1 MKNPSSIRHVRIKTG
16 LVLPL
21 WFPNDICDSS
31 SLWRAHPIY
40 TPRLFTRMS
49 DFFKI
54 EYYILCYIEEGNKHP
69 GLNFAWNLYEIT
81 KENKQTN
88 KTSSLTAR
96 LNFFSVIKSLY
107 SNNFSVSVSSKNM
120 VLQTNVSVCAKILVA
135 LFLCKTKFYYEKKEG
150 CDFSLSFFRFFLLQK
165 QYYFLA

>member
-1 MKNPSSIRHVRIKTG
+1 MLHRRGQQASWIK
-16 LVLPL
+16 
-21 WFPNDICDSS
+21 FCMD
-31 SLWRAHPIY
+31 
-40 TPRLFTRMS
+40 
-49 DFFKI
+49 
-54 EYYILCYIEEGNKHP
+54 
-69 GLNFAWNLYEIT
+69 LYEIT
-81 KENKQTN
+81 KKTNKQTN

-150 CDFSLSFFRFFLLQK
+150 CDFSLSFFRFFFATKTVLFSRLRMLLRDDRVRRVND
-165 QYYFLA
+165 YF